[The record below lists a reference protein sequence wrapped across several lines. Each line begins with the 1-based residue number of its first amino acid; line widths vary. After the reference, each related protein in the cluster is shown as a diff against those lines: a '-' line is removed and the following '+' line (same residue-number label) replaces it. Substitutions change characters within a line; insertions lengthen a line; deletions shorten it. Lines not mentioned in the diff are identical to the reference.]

1 MNVLLANFFD
11 LIDPRVHKSN
21 PFRVGLRCSLLIVSV
36 LLMGGCTSMQKVSA
50 ERAPWAEA
58 IHPGDSLIVYVV
70 TGEIMPITV
79 SEVSPSSL
87 KGYSEGK
94 SFEWEWNELV
104 KVEREQV
111 DVLATAGATVG
122 VVVLVPVVVTLC
134 LLGGCGS

>member
-1 MNVLLANFFD
+1 
-11 LIDPRVHKSN
+11 
-21 PFRVGLRCSLLIVSV
+21 
-36 LLMGGCTSMQKVSA
+36 MQKVSA
-50 ERAPWAEA
+50 ERAPWAEV

-79 SEVSPSSL
+79 SEVSSSSL

-94 SFEWEWNELV
+94 SFEWEWTELV

-122 VVVLVPVVVTLC
+122 VAVLVPVVVTLC